1 MHVILLHTMLESSR
15 LDTVVEHV
23 FETLCSQYEVGEY
36 INCLWDDGI
45 AYVDIFHFEL
55 HDICYVCFSY

>member
-1 MHVILLHTMLESSR
+1 MLETSR

-23 FETLCSQYEVGEY
+23 FDTLCSQYEVGEY

-45 AYVDIFHFEL
+45 AYVDIFFQKGIWYFAKV
-55 HDICYVCFSY
+55 D